1 MDHFCAHSKASL
13 DFLECSFES
22 LRSSKVGGSLLVK
35 GVGRLLVVVG
45 HVAKGA
51 DDHKRRLAQKASV
64 SDCRSLHL
72 NAKRIA
78 VFNYVGLDFLVRVN
92 WSPEATRPTASLWP
106 FASGSV
112 GKML

>member
-1 MDHFCAHSKASL
+1 M
-13 DFLECSFES
+13 
-22 LRSSKVGGSLLVK
+22 GGSLLVK

-78 VFNYVGLDFLVRVN
+78 VFNYVGLDFLVRDKLVAGSDAAN
-92 WSPEATRPTASLWP
+92 RKLVALS
-106 FASGSV
+106 SGSV